1 MITGQPKEENQ
12 THICMD
18 KTVFLSRSSLEV
30 VKNCETT
37 FFSQQAITTTGYVF
51 QGMLN
56 FQPCFGPK
64 IYFFLRR
71 NFFLLGRKRGSNPRQ
86 GNLSSL

>member
-56 FQPCFGPK
+56 FQPCFGPLVHWSK
-64 IYFFLRR
+64 VYF
-71 NFFLLGRKRGSNPRQ
+71 S
-86 GNLSSL
+86 